1 MPITDPTEPRDAAR
15 DDGRSGPVV
24 VRSSTPEDL
33 LALAAHT
40 LGFWPSESLVM
51 ISLRGPRLRS
61 GLVARV
67 DLDVYTRAAQEASPE
82 DDGAL
87 DHLVDQL
94 LPAMAADGA
103 SAVAVLLCSDVTSVS
118 VAHAAVVAAPERDIA
133 RHDLHL
139 VDAVLLR
146 AGRRWSLTC
155 SDDCCPPEGL
165 PVDLAASRVAAEA
178 VLAGSAPA
186 RTRGELLAEHL
197 DALEPATGAEA
208 AVAAAAVARHELAA
222 RSVFGM
228 TVALGRVV
236 DDAGP
241 ARIVVA
247 LWWRLLHA
255 RPVWRPD
262 PGPGRPDDPLMT
274 PEEGA
279 VLLVGLT
286 DLLVRDALMVSLTTT
301 GPRRLGLDG
310 GDGGAGTVGAV
321 GGDDRGV
328 GDLGRLPRDR
338 RSLLDAVTASLS
350 DSAQTGHPGD
360 DARSERAAEILTSLG
375 RTAPRHLRAGP
386 LALLAYVHWWRA
398 NTLAAEA
405 AAEAAVA
412 ADPEHSLGELVTAL
426 LARGVAPDWL
436 PRGGATPAPGRT
448 VPTLRRAAAEP
459 RGGAR
464 ARPSDPAH
472 GAVRGATTGR
482 ERPAA

>member
-1 MPITDPTEPRDAAR
+1 MSITEPTEPTGPRDAAR
-15 DDGRSGPVV
+15 DDGALDDAGGGPVV

-67 DLDVYTRAAQEASPE
+67 DLDAYTRTAEERSSEE
-82 DDGAL
+82 DGGVL

-94 LPAMAADGA
+94 LPAMVRDGA
-103 SAVAVLLCSDVTSVS
+103 RAVAVLLCSDVTSVS
-118 VAHAAVVAAPERDIA
+118 VAHAAVVASAQRVIA
-133 RHDLHL
+133 RHDLEL
-139 VDAVLLR
+139 VDAVLLG
-146 AGRRWSLTC
+146 ADRRWSLTC
-155 SDDCCPPEGL
+155 TDDCCPPEGV
-165 PVDLAASRVAAEA
+165 PVDLRASRVAAEG

-186 RTRGELLAEHL
+186 RTRDELLAEHL
-197 DALEPATGAEA
+197 DALEPVAGTEA
-208 AVAAAAVARHELAA
+208 AVAADAVARHELAA
-222 RSVFGM
+222 RSAFGL
-228 TVALGRVV
+228 TVRLGRVV

-241 ARIVVA
+241 AQSVLA

-255 RPVWRPD
+255 CPVPRGVRRED
-262 PGPGRPDDPLMT
+262 PPMT

-286 DLLVRDALMVSLTTT
+286 DLLVRDALMVSLTMT
-301 GPRRLGLDG
+301 GPRRLGL
-310 GDGGAGTVGAV
+310 VGAD
-321 GGDDRGV
+321 GADGPHDGADGPE
-328 GDLGRLPRDR
+328 LLPRDR

-350 DSAQTGHPGD
+350 DSARTDHPGD
-360 DARSERAAEILTSLG
+360 DALSERAAEVLTALA

-436 PRGGATPAPGRT
+436 PRGGASPAPGGT
-448 VPTLRRAAAEP
+448 VPTLRRAGAEP
-459 RGGAR
+459 PASRR
-464 ARPSDPAH
+464 ARRTEPPPGRVH
-472 GAVRGATTGR
+472 GTSAGR